1 MRNRT
6 QDKCVNRDG
15 RRSDEAKNFP
25 LQIKIKT
32 RFNRITHFFFN
43 ASAIFKAIR
52 LKKKYNYSHS
62 QDIFNVT

>member
-32 RFNRITHFFFN
+32 RFNRITHFFFQCL
-43 ASAIFKAIR
+43 SDFQSYSIE
-52 LKKKYNYSHS
+52 KK
-62 QDIFNVT
+62 I

>member
-32 RFNRITHFFFN
+32 RFNRITHFFF
-43 ASAIFKAIR
+43 SMPQRFSK
-52 LKKKYNYSHS
+52 LF
-62 QDIFNVT
+62 D

>member
-1 MRNRT
+1 MRNHT

-32 RFNRITHFFFN
+32 RFNIHIFQCFHGYSIT
-43 ASAIFKAIR
+43 
-52 LKKKYNYSHS
+52 KKYDYSH
-62 QDIFNVT
+62 